1 MCPLFLVGV
10 AMKSKS
16 RILSGYSTPWT
27 QECDVDV
34 AEKVT
39 QPPASSTRHPCV
51 RGNESEL
58 KLTNYR
64 GFCLFNSADDAFTP
78 PLNRGSDGEQVP
90 VPALK
95 DVGQALV

>member
-1 MCPLFLVGV
+1 
-10 AMKSKS
+10 MKSKS
-16 RILSGYSTPWT
+16 RILSGYSPPWT

-39 QPPASSTRHPCV
+39 QPSASSTRHFCV

-64 GFCLFNSADDAFTP
+64 GFCLFNSADDASTP
-78 PLNRGSDGEQVP
+78 SLNRGSNREQVS
-90 VPALK
+90 VSALK
-95 DVGQALV
+95 NVGQALV